1 MAGPLPHLEPPDK
14 AGPQNP
20 CVLELK
26 VLWSVCW
33 PEEGGPESHGT
44 WGSGQAPNPVF
55 PPEPHPG
62 GSATSAFPLLTASP
76 VALCSNPGGTV
87 SRLSCHLLPPGTAFH
102 LVPRQ
107 VSGAGAAKVQT
118 GGRRSSR
125 QGPWRGRVSQLR
137 LRRVFVGRRLCAGQA
152 AYPGR
157 ENGPM
162 KNASRQ
168 PGMGRERKVRLPR
181 GQPLP
186 CPCHLIFRRAGGE
199 VNWTQQVGPHSPR
212 GF

>member
-1 MAGPLPHLEPPDK
+1 M
-14 AGPQNP
+14 GPQNP
-20 CVLELK
+20 RVLELK
-26 VLWSVCW
+26 VLRSLCW

-44 WGSGQAPNPVF
+44 WGSGQAPNPVL
-55 PPEPHPG
+55 PPEPHPE
-62 GSATSAFPLLTASP
+62 GSATSAFPLLTASL
-76 VALCSNPGGTV
+76 VALCSNPGRTV
-87 SRLSCHLLPPGTAFH
+87 SRLSCHLLPLGTAFH

-118 GGRRSSR
+118 GGHRSSR

-137 LRRVFVGRRLCAGQA
+137 LRRVFVGRRLCAGEA

-162 KNASRQ
+162 KNAGRGPPAASRQ
-168 PGMGRERKVRLPR
+168 LGRGRERKVRLPR

-186 CPCHLIFRRAGGE
+186 CPCPLVFRGAGGE
-199 VNWTQQVGPHSPR
+199 VNWTQQVGPHFPR